1 MGNSM
6 IEVCNL
12 IKTYKSFKLDNASF
26 DLASGRI
33 TGLIGANGAGKSTI
47 LRILIG
53 LVKSESGEI
62 SIDGNKVSNL
72 GEKLRVGFVS
82 QELNIYSDQKM
93 SLLSAFVKDI
103 YKKQWDDELFR
114 HYMRDVFAL
123 NEDLKIKEL
132 STGMRVKFFLAME
145 LAKKPECLLLDEV
158 TSGLDPMIRD
168 EVLDILLEIA
178 RRDNIPVLMSSHI
191 TEDLEKIADTIIY
204 IDSGRI
210 LLEDTVDNIKNDYF
224 KVTGEELGNLSE
236 DIRNI
241 VLSKGIKTHQYYVY
255 DASGLESNERAGS
268 PAMLSDVLSF
278 LRKG

>member
-1 MGNSM
+1 M

-12 IKTYKSFKLDNASF
+12 NKTYKSFKLGNASF
-26 DLASGRI
+26 DLESGKI
-33 TGLIGANGAGKSTI
+33 TGLIGVNGAGKSTI

-62 SIDGNKVSNL
+62 SIDGNKVLDL

-93 SLLSAFVKDI
+93 SALSAFVKDI
-103 YKKQWDDELFR
+103 YRKQWNDDLFR
-114 HYMRDVFAL
+114 HYMNDVFAL
-123 NEDLKIKEL
+123 KDDLKIKEL

-168 EVLDILLEIA
+168 EVLDILQGIA
-178 RRDNIPVLMSSHI
+178 QEDNIPVLMSSHI
-191 TEDLEKIADTIIY
+191 TEDLEKIADKIIY

-210 LLEDTVDNIKNDYF
+210 LLEDTVENIKKNYYRINEEELN
-224 KVTGEELGNLSE
+224 KLGEETRALIL
-236 DIRNI
+236 D
-241 VLSKGIKTHQYYVY
+241 KGIKQHQYYVY
-255 DASGLESNERAGS
+255 DASGIENVEKAGS
-268 PAMLSDVLSF
+268 PALLSDVLSF
-278 LRKG
+278 LRRG

>member
-1 MGNSM
+1 M
-6 IEVCNL
+6 IEVRNL
-12 IKTYKSFKLDNASF
+12 NKSYKSFKLDNASF
-26 DLASGRI
+26 DLASGKI
-33 TGLIGANGAGKSTI
+33 TGLIGVNGAGKSTI

-53 LVKSESGEI
+53 LVKSESGEV
-62 SIDGNKVSNL
+62 SIDGNKVSDL

-93 SLLSAFVKDI
+93 SSLSAFVKDI

-114 HYMRDVFAL
+114 HYMNDVFAL
-123 NEDLKIKEL
+123 KDDLKIKEL

-168 EVLDILLEIA
+168 EVLDILQGIA
-178 RRDNIPVLMSSHI
+178 QEDNIPVLMSSHI

-210 LLEDTVDNIKNDYF
+210 LLEDSVENIKKNYYRIDEEELS
-224 KVTGEELGNLSE
+224 KLGEE
-236 DIRNI
+236 IRELIKN
-241 VLSKGIKTHQYYVY
+241 KGIKQHQYYVY
-255 DASGLESNERAGS
+255 DASGIENDDRAGS
-268 PAMLSDVLSF
+268 PALLSDVLSF
-278 LRKG
+278 LRRG